1 MPRGRGRSAGAECRS
16 AGGPR
21 TGLLCSV
28 PIGAGPAGPPGAG
41 GALPRRARR
50 RFRGPPRRVRHPGP
64 VQVEAAPLNPPNTGP
79 PLRPCAT
86 YLAVIAVPVVGGAV
100 VVVRLGDA
108 YGRPAP
114 DPPPGPG
121 RARSGRRTTLTAPLS
136 CLPCPRVH
144 GRQVLGPSTAPRNE
158 EVQLPGPS
166 VRRDATGGGGTG
178 PLSFRP
184 GTTPATSDGAR
195 HRAADVNSAPRQGGW
210 RRARV
215 VTANDGKPVLRHEAT
230 APAPARR
237 GRTGLAPRC
246 GAALLAS
253 GKRRL
258 NGVTFAGVGRWRCC
272 RSQEPRER
280 TGHVP

>member
-28 PIGAGPAGPPGAG
+28 PIGPGPAGPPGPG
-41 GALPRRARR
+41 GASPHPVEHRPAAPILHDLPGGNRRPGGRRRRRRRPARR
-50 RFRGPPRRVRHPGP
+50 RV
-64 VQVEAAPLNPPNTGP
+64 
-79 PLRPCAT
+79 
-86 YLAVIAVPVVGGAV
+86 
-100 VVVRLGDA
+100 
-108 YGRPAP
+108 RPAP
-114 DPPPGPG
+114 DPPPYPG

-136 CLPCPRVH
+136 WLPCPRAH
-144 GRQVLGPSTAPRNE
+144 GRQVRAPSTAPRNE
-158 EVQLPGPS
+158 EVRLPGPS
-166 VRRDATGGGGTG
+166 VRGDATGGGRGRAALVSARQHAG
-178 PLSFRP
+178 NVGRR
-184 GTTPATSDGAR
+184 AR

-210 RRARV
+210 HRARG
-215 VTANDGKPVLRHEAT
+215 VTANDGKSVLRHEAT
-230 APAPARR
+230 VLARAGR
-237 GRTGLAPRC
+237 GRTGLTPRC